1 VLLFAPPLIGFG
13 MQYGMTRHW
22 EYGPALSALGYGAF
36 YHPRVPRAAA
46 LSLLGRP
53 LVMAALAIGGGF
65 ATLAIPLA
73 LSARWTAMAWALEGW
88 VSSGWACS
96 STSGA

>member
-1 VLLFAPPLIGFG
+1 
-13 MQYGMTRHW
+13 MTQHW
-22 EYGPALSALGYGAF
+22 DYGPALSALGYGAF
-36 YHPRVPRAAA
+36 YLTLAYLA
-46 LSLLGRP
+46 LRRYPSLGRP

-73 LSARWTAMAWALEGW
+73 LSARWTAMARRWRGW
-88 VSSGWACS
+88 VLSGWACS